1 MSTTTT
7 TKNNISQ
14 ISEKNT
20 YVRIQDYNKLN
31 IKYENEKEENKK
43 LRKFVDDLS
52 LKYEKLNEG
61 KKNIEEM
68 FSVITELLKTNRNIF
83 KLKEDFSTGASSH
96 ENTNTTY
103 NDNISKCYSKSSTS
117 GNINLN
123 FSNINS
129 NIKQNSTQINNI
141 FLLKKFEEME
151 NSYNDIL
158 KNFEN
163 LIIKYKIIKEE
174 KNKVDDHNIIL
185 LDQIGNLNNEY
196 NNIISELN
204 DCHVTIERFKE
215 IDKCILDSAINSL
228 FLNSNEKKKII
239 EKDNNKIVCNPYIL
253 CEPVPTFVKFIN
265 KYTK

>member
-1 MSTTTT
+1 MSTTI
-7 TKNNISQ
+7 KSNITQ
-14 ISEKNT
+14 TLTFEKNS
-20 YVRIQDYNKLN
+20 YIHIQDYNKLK

-43 LRKFVDDLS
+43 LKKYIEDLIS
-52 LKYEKLNEG
+52 KYEKISEG

-68 FSVITELLKTNRNIF
+68 FSAITDLIKTNRNIF
-83 KLKEDFSTGASSH
+83 KLKEDFSTGVSTI
-96 ENTNTTY
+96 ENTFNE
-103 NDNISKCYSKSSTS
+103 NISKSFTKSINS
-117 GNINLN
+117 GNSANLN
-123 FSNINS
+123 FSNINL
-129 NIKQNSTQINNI
+129 NIKQTSSNQNNNT
-141 FLLKKFEEME
+141 FLIKKIEEME
-151 NSYNDIL
+151 ISYNDIL

-163 LIIKYKIIKEE
+163 LIIKYKMIKEE

-185 LDQIGNLNNEY
+185 IDQIGNLNNEY
-196 NNIISELN
+196 NNIIAELN

-253 CEPVPTFVKFIN
+253 CEPVPSFVKFIN